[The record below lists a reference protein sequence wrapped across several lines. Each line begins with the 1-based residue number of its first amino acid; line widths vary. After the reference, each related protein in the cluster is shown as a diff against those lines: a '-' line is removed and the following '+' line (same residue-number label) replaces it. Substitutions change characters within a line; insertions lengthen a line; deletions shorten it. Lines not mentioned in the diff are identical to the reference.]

1 MSFYRKLFAGK
12 KGNKPQTT
20 GEDIQNLRETVEM
33 LKKKHDFLE
42 KKIESEMVVARKNAK
57 TDKRIA
63 MKALKKKKRYDKQLQ
78 QIEGTLITIEK
89 QRKEISKAISNL
101 VSFGPY
107 FDEDELEAEL
117 KELEML
123 DVGVADQ
130 LPETPWEE
138 PAAAV
143 AKPAQVPKKKKVEEE
158 DPDMA
163 ELVAWAS

>member
-78 QIEGTLITIEK
+78 QIDGTLTTIEQ
-89 QRKEISKAISNL
+89 QREA
-101 VSFGPY
+101 
-107 FDEDELEAEL
+107 LEGAN
-117 KELEML
+117 
-123 DVGVADQ
+123 
-130 LPETPWEE
+130 TNT
-138 PAAAV
+138 AV
-143 AKPAQVPKKKKVEEE
+143 LQTMKR
-158 DPDMA
+158 
-163 ELVAWAS
+163 LLNITTLN